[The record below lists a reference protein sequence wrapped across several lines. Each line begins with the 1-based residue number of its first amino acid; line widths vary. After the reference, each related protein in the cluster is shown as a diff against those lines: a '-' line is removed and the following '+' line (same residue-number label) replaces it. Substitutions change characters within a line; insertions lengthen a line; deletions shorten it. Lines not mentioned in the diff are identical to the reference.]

1 MVGEMECWSF
11 EKAVT
16 TRIDETCYSAL
27 PLSYGPEESGKVGPE
42 GLLQRKLLFR
52 PDHGKRLESRL
63 GPEERGGLVCS
74 SHDQAAGD
82 GLDVSGHW

>member
-1 MVGEMECWSF
+1 VGF
-11 EKAVT
+11 LHALLPK
-16 TRIDETCYSAL
+16 SADRSV
-27 PLSYGPEESGKVGPE
+27 LSKSRAAGCCGAL
-42 GLLQRKLLFR
+42 GLDFIARHLLFR
-52 PDHGKRLESRL
+52 LGHGKRLESGL